1 MEILLND
8 SIEKVKTLKLQ
19 SIRRRTMDMFFQ
31 KQNYKLS
38 KLRENIVR
46 FLSMMTFALENQ
58 NLNLM
63 YMSL

>member
-1 MEILLND
+1 
-8 SIEKVKTLKLQ
+8 
-19 SIRRRTMDMFFQ
+19 MDMFFQ

-63 YMSL
+63 YISL